1 MVDWAGLSNPELA
14 ILFFLQY
21 TVILVTCRVVGFVV
35 KRFGQPQV
43 VGEMIA
49 GVCLGPSLLGLLLPE
64 IQHRLFPKMLQN
76 AGEVVMIGSTKV
88 PHPLMSVIYCFA
100 QVGLVLYMFC
110 VGLEFDTKLL
120 RNRARSAL
128 SVSIAGIAAP
138 FAFGGLIAYMN
149 RGDAALFTPG
159 VSLVEEI
166 LFLGAAMS
174 ITAFPMLARII
185 YERGL
190 TGTSIGTLALAAGS
204 SDDAAAWCILAVV
217 LASFKHDPMIAAVAI
232 GGGALYAAFTLTA
245 IRLVLARLAAKFAP
259 GGPWNI
265 YLLPLTFVLLMVAA
279 WWTDF
284 VGIYAVFGAFILG
297 IAMPKGPIAEQLR
310 AKIEPATTNLLLPMF
325 FVFSGLNTQLNLIG
339 AGGLWG
345 ITLIILLASIAAK
358 GLACFAAAKLNG
370 EPTREALA
378 IGALM
383 NARGLMELI
392 LLNIGLERGVI
403 TPALFS
409 ILVIMAIV
417 TTLMATPIFEL
428 VYGRHA
434 RAAGAIGST
443 NAA

>member
-1 MVDWAGLSNPELA
+1 MSNPQLA
-14 ILFFLQY
+14 ILFFLQFSA
-21 TVILVTCRVVGFVV
+21 ILLTCRLVGLIV

-49 GVCLGPSLLGLLLPE
+49 GVCLGPSLLGLLLPAV
-64 IQHRLFPKMLQN
+64 QSSLFPKFLRD
-76 AGEVVMIGSTKV
+76 AGEVVVIGTTKV
-88 PHPLMSVIYCFA
+88 PHPLMSVIYCIA

-120 RNRARSAL
+120 RTRFRSAL

-138 FAFGGLIAYMN
+138 FALGALIAYFH
-149 RGDAALFTPG
+149 RDDASLFAPG
-159 VSLVEEI
+159 VSLTEEI

-190 TGTSIGTLALAAGS
+190 SGTSIGTLALAAGS
-204 SDDAAAWCILAVV
+204 SDDAAAWCILAIV
-217 LASFKHDPMIAAVAI
+217 LASFSHDWNIAAMAI
-232 GGGALYAAFTLTA
+232 GGGVLYAVFTLTC
-245 IRLVLARLAAKFAP
+245 IRWLIAKLAAKLSP
-259 GGPWNI
+259 GGAWSV
-265 YLLPLTFVLLMVAA
+265 YLLPFTMILLMVAA
-279 WWTDF
+279 WWTDYC
-284 VGIYAVFGAFILG
+284 GIYAVFGAFILG
-297 IAMPKGPIAEQLR
+297 IAMPRGAIAEELKS
-310 AKIEPATTNLLLPMF
+310 KIEPLTTNLLLPMF
-325 FVFSGLNTQLNLIG
+325 FVYSGLNTQLSLIG

-345 ITLIILLASIAAK
+345 VTIIILLASIAAK
-358 GLACFAAAKLNG
+358 GLACFAAAKLHG

-409 ILVIMAIV
+409 ILVIMAVV

-434 RAAGAIGST
+434 RAAGRIGSAK
-443 NAA
+443 AA